1 MIIHDSSLRDEA
13 ATIEGLRPFL
23 DRMALHAEDE
33 KALIRAAGSVR
44 TFPKSESLVRQGR
57 AVQELLV
64 LSKGIVR
71 AVRTLSDG
79 KQQIVA
85 LYVPGDVMGCVP
97 PGEHVWWTDLTALT
111 AGSLVPLRSERAAEL
126 LSQKPAIMAGLWRET
141 TRQAAIQQEWMV
153 CLGRQKAYERLA
165 HFLCEINL
173 RFTMA
178 GLARAPSFDFPMTQG
193 EMADALGL
201 SVVHVNR
208 VLQHLRRDGLVVLD
222 RGTLLIRDWNGL
234 ARAADFNPAYLKS
247 VALSS

>member
-13 ATIEGLRPFL
+13 AVIEGLRPFL
-23 DRMALHAEDE
+23 DRMDLNAEDE
-33 KALIRAAGSVR
+33 KALIRAAGGVR
-44 TFPKSESLVRQGR
+44 AFPKSESLVKQGR
-57 AVQELLV
+57 AIQELLV

-71 AVRTLSDG
+71 SVRTLSDG
-79 KQQIVA
+79 RQQIVA

-97 PGEHVWWTDLTALT
+97 PGEYVSWTDLTPLT
-111 AGSLVPLRSERAAEL
+111 SGSLVPLRIERVAEL
-126 LSQKPAIMAGLWRET
+126 TRELPAVMAGLWRET
-141 TRQAAIQQEWMV
+141 TRQAAIQQEWMI

-178 GLARAPSFDFPMTQG
+178 GLATAPSFDFPMTQG

-208 VLQHLRRDGLVVLD
+208 VLQILRRDGLVVLD
-222 RGTLLIRDWNGL
+222 RGTLLIRDWHSL
-234 ARAADFNPAYLKS
+234 ARAAEFNSGYLRS
-247 VALSS
+247 VTSCS